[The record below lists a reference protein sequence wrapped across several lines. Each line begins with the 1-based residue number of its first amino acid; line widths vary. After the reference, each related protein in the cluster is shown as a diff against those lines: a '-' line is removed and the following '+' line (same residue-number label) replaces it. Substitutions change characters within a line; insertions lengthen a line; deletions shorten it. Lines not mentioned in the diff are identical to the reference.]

1 MEEKEKEIIE
11 ETLEET
17 PEDVAEIDETGGGAE
32 ERTEEKSERL
42 YTFAKVLGEELDEET
57 YQAILPKLE
66 EYHAMGFD
74 QEQVEYLVIEDL
86 LEDLEEEAENGEESK
101 KAEIN
106 SKLSKEEKLAWKQ
119 TGTLVLRK
127 VGENLADTVKQM
139 MFNPEMFR
147 VLYALTKS
155 GVARQAGKTVTDAEK
170 LVPKKTDDELYDDY
184 ISEIRNVLG
193 NRKKVLEVKNRWLKD
208 HPELKGKIR
217 I

>member
-1 MEEKEKEIIE
+1 MEEKEKEIID

-32 ERTEEKSERL
+32 EGTEEKAERL
-42 YTFAKVLGEELDEET
+42 YTFAKVLGEELDDET

-127 VGENLADTVKQM
+127 VGDGLADTVKQM

-155 GVARQAGKTVTDAEK
+155 GTAKQSGKTVTDAEK

-193 NRKKVLEVKNRWLKD
+193 NRKKVVEIKNKWLKD

>member
-11 ETLEET
+11 DT
-17 PEDVAEIDETGGGAE
+17 PEEEIEEIDETE
-32 ERTEEKSERL
+32 EEATDPEEKPSRL
-42 YTFAKVLGEELDEET
+42 YTFEKVLGEELDEET

-66 EYHAMGFD
+66 EYDAMGFS

-86 LEDLEEEAENGEESK
+86 LEELEEEKTEEDN

-119 TGTLVLRK
+119 IGTLVLKK
-127 VGENLADTVKQM
+127 VGNEFSDTVKQM

-147 VLYALTKS
+147 VLY
-155 GVARQAGKTVTDAEK
+155 K
-170 LVPKKTDDELYDDY
+170 LVKNNSTKQSGKSVTNTEKMIPKKSEGELYDNY
-184 ISEIRNVLG
+184 ISEIKDVLG
-193 NRKKVLEVKNRWLKD
+193 NRKKVMEVKNRWLKD

-217 I
+217 V

>member
-11 ETLEET
+11 DT
-17 PEDVAEIDETGGGAE
+17 PEEKIEEIDETE
-32 ERTEEKSERL
+32 EEATDPEEKPSRL
-42 YTFAKVLGEELDEET
+42 YTFEKVLGEELDEET

-66 EYHAMGFD
+66 EYDAMGFS

-86 LEDLEEEAENGEESK
+86 LEELEEEKTEEDN

-119 TGTLVLRK
+119 IGTLVLKK
-127 VGENLADTVKQM
+127 VGNEFSDTVKQM

-147 VLYALTKS
+147 VLY
-155 GVARQAGKTVTDAEK
+155 K
-170 LVPKKTDDELYDDY
+170 LVKNNSTKQSGKSVTNTEKMIPKKSEGELYDNY
-184 ISEIRNVLG
+184 ISEIKDVLG
-193 NRKKVLEVKNRWLKD
+193 NRKKVMEVKNRWLKD

-217 I
+217 V

>member
-11 ETLEET
+11 DT
-17 PEDVAEIDETGGGAE
+17 PEEKIEEIDETE
-32 ERTEEKSERL
+32 EEATDPEEKPSRL
-42 YTFAKVLGEELDEET
+42 YTFEKVLGEELDEET

-66 EYHAMGFD
+66 EYDAMGFS

-86 LEDLEEEAENGEESK
+86 LEELEEEKTEEDN

-119 TGTLVLRK
+119 IGTLVLKK
-127 VGENLADTVKQM
+127 VGNEFSDTVKQM

-147 VLYALTKS
+147 VLY
-155 GVARQAGKTVTDAEK
+155 K
-170 LVPKKTDDELYDDY
+170 LVKNNSTKQSGKSVTNTEKMIPKKTEGELYDNY
-184 ISEIRNVLG
+184 ISEIKDVLG
-193 NRKKVLEVKNRWLKD
+193 NRKKVMEVKNRWLKD

-217 I
+217 V

>member
-11 ETLEET
+11 DT
-17 PEDVAEIDETGGGAE
+17 PEEKIEEIDETGE
-32 ERTEEKSERL
+32 EATDQEEKPNRL
-42 YTFAKVLGEELDEET
+42 YTFEKVLGEELDEET

-66 EYHAMGFD
+66 EYDAMGFS

-86 LEDLEEEAENGEESK
+86 LEELEEEKTEEDN

-119 TGTLVLRK
+119 IGTLVLKK
-127 VGENLADTVKQM
+127 VGNEFSDTVKQM

-147 VLYALTKS
+147 VLY
-155 GVARQAGKTVTDAEK
+155 K
-170 LVPKKTDDELYDDY
+170 LVKNNSTKQSGKSVTNTEKMIPKKSEGELYDNY
-184 ISEIRNVLG
+184 ISEIKDVLG
-193 NRKKVLEVKNRWLKD
+193 NRKKVMEVKNRWLKD

-217 I
+217 V

>member
-1 MEEKEKEIIE
+1 MDEKEKEL
-11 ETLEET
+11 LEET
-17 PEDVAEIDETGGGAE
+17 PDDVKEIDDTDDGV
-32 ERTEEKSERL
+32 TEEPTEEIEENPERL
-42 YTFAKVLGEELDEET
+42 YTFAKVLGEELDDET

-119 TGTLVLRK
+119 TGTLVLRR
-127 VGENLADTVKQM
+127 VGEELADTVKQM

-155 GVARQAGKTVTDAEK
+155 GAARQAGKTVTDAEK

>member
-1 MEEKEKEIIE
+1 MDEKEKEL
-11 ETLEET
+11 LEET
-17 PEDVAEIDETGGGAE
+17 PEDVKEIDDTGDGA
-32 ERTEEKSERL
+32 TEEPTEEIEENPERL
-42 YTFAKVLGEELDEET
+42 YTFAKVLGEELDDET

-86 LEDLEEEAENGEESK
+86 LEDLEEEA
-101 KAEIN
+101 
-106 SKLSKEEKLAWKQ
+106 
-119 TGTLVLRK
+119 GTLVLRR
-127 VGENLADTVKQM
+127 VGEELADTVKQM

-155 GVARQAGKTVTDAEK
+155 GTARQAGKTVTDAEK

>member
-1 MEEKEKEIIE
+1 MDEKEKEL
-11 ETLEET
+11 LEET
-17 PEDVAEIDETGGGAE
+17 PEDVKEIDDTGDGA
-32 ERTEEKSERL
+32 TEEPTEKIEENPERL
-42 YTFAKVLGEELDEET
+42 YTFAKVLGEELDDET

-119 TGTLVLRK
+119 TGTLVLRR
-127 VGENLADTVKQM
+127 VGEELADTVKQM

-155 GVARQAGKTVTDAEK
+155 GSTKQTGKTVTDAEK
-170 LVPKKTDDELYDDY
+170 LVPKKTNDELYDDY

-193 NRKKVLEVKNRWLKD
+193 NRKKVVEIKNKWLKD

>member
-1 MEEKEKEIIE
+1 MEEKEKEIID

-32 ERTEEKSERL
+32 EGTEEKSERL

-155 GVARQAGKTVTDAEK
+155 GSTKQTGKTVTDAEK

-193 NRKKVLEVKNRWLKD
+193 NRKKVLEIKNKWLKD

>member
-1 MEEKEKEIIE
+1 MDEKEKEL
-11 ETLEET
+11 LEET
-17 PEDVAEIDETGGGAE
+17 PEDVKEIDDTDDGV
-32 ERTEEKSERL
+32 TEEPTEEIEENPERL
-42 YTFAKVLGEELDEET
+42 YTFAKVLGEELDDET

-119 TGTLVLRK
+119 TGTLVLRR
-127 VGENLADTVKQM
+127 VGEELADTVKQM

-155 GVARQAGKTVTDAEK
+155 GAARQVGKTVTDAEK

>member
-11 ETLEET
+11 DT
-17 PEDVAEIDETGGGAE
+17 PEEKIEEIDETE
-32 ERTEEKSERL
+32 EEATDPEEKPSRL
-42 YTFAKVLGEELDEET
+42 YTFEKVLGEELDEET

-66 EYHAMGFD
+66 EYDAMGFS

-86 LEDLEEEAENGEESK
+86 LEELEEEKTEEDN

-119 TGTLVLRK
+119 TGTLVLKK
-127 VGENLADTVKQM
+127 VGNEFSDTVKQM

-147 VLYALTKS
+147 VLY
-155 GVARQAGKTVTDAEK
+155 K
-170 LVPKKTDDELYDDY
+170 LVKNNSTKQSGKSVTNTEKMIPKKSEGELYDNY
-184 ISEIRNVLG
+184 ISEIKDVLG
-193 NRKKVLEVKNRWLKD
+193 NRKKVMEVKNRWLKD

-217 I
+217 V

>member
-1 MEEKEKEIIE
+1 MEEKEKEIID

-101 KAEIN
+101 KAEIK

-155 GVARQAGKTVTDAEK
+155 GSAKQTGKTVTDAEK

-193 NRKKVLEVKNRWLKD
+193 NRKKVLEIKNKWLKD

>member
-11 ETLEET
+11 ETPEEI
-17 PEDVAEIDETGGGAE
+17 EEIDETE
-32 ERTEEKSERL
+32 EEATEPEEKPSRL
-42 YTFAKVLGEELDEET
+42 YTFEKVLGEELDEET

-66 EYHAMGFD
+66 EYDAMGFS

-86 LEDLEEEAENGEESK
+86 LEELEEEKTEEDN

-119 TGTLVLRK
+119 IGTLVLKK
-127 VGENLADTVKQM
+127 VGNEFSDTVKQM

-147 VLYALTKS
+147 VLY
-155 GVARQAGKTVTDAEK
+155 K
-170 LVPKKTDDELYDDY
+170 LVKNNSTKQSGKSVTNTEKMIPKKSEGELYDNY
-184 ISEIRNVLG
+184 ISEIKDVLG
-193 NRKKVLEVKNRWLKD
+193 NRKKVMEVKNRWLKD

-217 I
+217 V

>member
-1 MEEKEKEIIE
+1 MEEKEKEIID

-155 GVARQAGKTVTDAEK
+155 GTTKQTGKTVTDAEK

-193 NRKKVLEVKNRWLKD
+193 NRKKVVEIKNKWLKD

>member
-11 ETLEET
+11 DT
-17 PEDVAEIDETGGGAE
+17 PEEKIEEIDETE
-32 ERTEEKSERL
+32 EEATEPEEKPSRL
-42 YTFAKVLGEELDEET
+42 YTFEKVLGEELDEET

-66 EYHAMGFD
+66 EYDAMGFS

-86 LEDLEEEAENGEESK
+86 LEELEEEKTEEDN

-119 TGTLVLRK
+119 IGTLVLKK
-127 VGENLADTVKQM
+127 VGNEFSDTVKQM

-147 VLYALTKS
+147 VLY
-155 GVARQAGKTVTDAEK
+155 K
-170 LVPKKTDDELYDDY
+170 LVKNNSTKQSGKSVTNTEKMIPKKSEGELYDNY
-184 ISEIRNVLG
+184 ISEIKDVLG
-193 NRKKVLEVKNRWLKD
+193 NRKKVMEVKNRWLKD

-217 I
+217 V

>member
-1 MEEKEKEIIE
+1 MDEKEKEL
-11 ETLEET
+11 LEET
-17 PEDVAEIDETGGGAE
+17 PEDVKEIDDTGDGA
-32 ERTEEKSERL
+32 TEEPTEELEENPERL
-42 YTFAKVLGEELDEET
+42 YTFAKVLGEELDDET

-155 GVARQAGKTVTDAEK
+155 GSTKQTGKTVTDAEK

-193 NRKKVLEVKNRWLKD
+193 NRKKVVEIKNKWLKD

>member
-11 ETLEET
+11 DT
-17 PEDVAEIDETGGGAE
+17 PEEKIEEIDETE
-32 ERTEEKSERL
+32 EEVTDPEEKPSRL
-42 YTFAKVLGEELDEET
+42 YTFEKVLGEELDEET

-66 EYHAMGFD
+66 EYDAMGFS

-86 LEDLEEEAENGEESK
+86 LEELEEEKTEEDN

-119 TGTLVLRK
+119 IGTLVLKK
-127 VGENLADTVKQM
+127 VGNEFSDTVKQM

-147 VLYALTKS
+147 VLY
-155 GVARQAGKTVTDAEK
+155 K
-170 LVPKKTDDELYDDY
+170 LVKNNSTKQSGKSVTNTEKMIPKKSEGELYDNY
-184 ISEIRNVLG
+184 ISEIKDVLG
-193 NRKKVLEVKNRWLKD
+193 NRKKVMEVKNRWLKD

-217 I
+217 V

>member
-155 GVARQAGKTVTDAEK
+155 GSTKQTGKTVTDAEK

-193 NRKKVLEVKNRWLKD
+193 NRKKVVEIKNKWLKD

>member
-1 MEEKEKEIIE
+1 MDEKEKEL
-11 ETLEET
+11 LEET
-17 PEDVAEIDETGGGAE
+17 PEDVKEIDDTGDGA
-32 ERTEEKSERL
+32 TEEPTEEIEENPERL
-42 YTFAKVLGEELDEET
+42 YTFAKVLGEELDDET

-155 GVARQAGKTVTDAEK
+155 GTTKQTGKTVTDAEK

-193 NRKKVLEVKNRWLKD
+193 NRKKVVEIKNKWLKD

>member
-1 MEEKEKEIIE
+1 MDEKEKEL
-11 ETLEET
+11 LEET
-17 PEDVAEIDETGGGAE
+17 PEDVKEIDDTGDGA
-32 ERTEEKSERL
+32 TEEPTEKIEENPERL
-42 YTFAKVLGEELDEET
+42 YTFAKVLGEELDDET

-155 GVARQAGKTVTDAEK
+155 GSTKQTGKTVTDAEK
-170 LVPKKTDDELYDDY
+170 LVPKKTNDELYDDY

-193 NRKKVLEVKNRWLKD
+193 NRKKVVEIKNKWLKD

>member
-11 ETLEET
+11 ETPEEI
-17 PEDVAEIDETGGGAE
+17 EEIDETGE
-32 ERTEEKSERL
+32 EATDQEEKPNRL
-42 YTFAKVLGEELDEET
+42 YTFEKVLGEELDEET

-66 EYHAMGFD
+66 EYDAMGFS

-86 LEDLEEEAENGEESK
+86 LEELEEEKTEEDN

-119 TGTLVLRK
+119 IGTLVLKK
-127 VGENLADTVKQM
+127 VGNEFSDTVKQM

-147 VLYALTKS
+147 VLY
-155 GVARQAGKTVTDAEK
+155 K
-170 LVPKKTDDELYDDY
+170 LVKNNSTKQSGKSVTNTEKMIPKKSEGELYDNY
-184 ISEIRNVLG
+184 ISEIKDVLG
-193 NRKKVLEVKNRWLKD
+193 NRKKVMEVKNRWLKD

-217 I
+217 V